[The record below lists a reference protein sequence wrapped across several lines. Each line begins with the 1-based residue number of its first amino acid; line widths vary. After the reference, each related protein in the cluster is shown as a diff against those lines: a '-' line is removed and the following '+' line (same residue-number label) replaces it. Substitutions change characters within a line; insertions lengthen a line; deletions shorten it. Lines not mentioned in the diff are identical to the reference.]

1 MTDIPHKKLE
11 LAVIVSNGLQRIQR
25 IKGKSMIS
33 DGTQIIF
40 SPKNLSSINW
50 STFITTEHPK
60 NHIKYRYFNNLYCI
74 FEINSKLKLNSGI
87 YFGAELMSFKSF

>member
-11 LAVIVSNGLQRIQR
+11 LAIIVSNGLQRIQR

-50 STFITTEHPK
+50 STFITT
-60 NHIKYRYFNNLYCI
+60 
-74 FEINSKLKLNSGI
+74 
-87 YFGAELMSFKSF
+87 